1 MIKFQQ
7 SQALTSHFESFWSI
21 VDIKAGLYLYVW
33 CNFPMNFISFR
44 DKDFEIRIFL
54 HFPSLFYA
62 VEKVQ
67 ALDEFLISVPKR
79 SKG

>member
-1 MIKFQQ
+1 M
-7 SQALTSHFESFWSI
+7 
-21 VDIKAGLYLYVW
+21 DIKAGLYLYVW
-33 CNFPMNFISFR
+33 RNFPMNFMSFR
-44 DKDFEIRIFL
+44 GKDLENGSFL
-54 HFPSLFYA
+54 YFLSLFYA